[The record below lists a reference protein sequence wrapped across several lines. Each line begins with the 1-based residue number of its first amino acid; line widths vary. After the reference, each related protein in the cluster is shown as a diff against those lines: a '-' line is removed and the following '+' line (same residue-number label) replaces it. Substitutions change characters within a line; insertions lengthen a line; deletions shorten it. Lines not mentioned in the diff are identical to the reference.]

1 MDGPEHLPLQGQ
13 ECARLDDLLARVRFR
28 VGAIRPLVVDD
39 GKPGKDERCW
49 GLVKLRGS
57 VRASH
62 AAAPGS
68 NLSAAENQFDASET
82 IRRRSLEEWTV
93 AK

>member
-1 MDGPEHLPLQGQ
+1 MDGSEHLPLQGQ
-13 ECARLDDLLARVRFR
+13 ECARLDDLLAGVRLR

-49 GLVKLRGS
+49 GLVKLRRS

-62 AAAPGS
+62 TGAPGLI
-68 NLSAAENQFDASET
+68 LSIPEN
-82 IRRRSLEEWTV
+82 
-93 AK
+93 